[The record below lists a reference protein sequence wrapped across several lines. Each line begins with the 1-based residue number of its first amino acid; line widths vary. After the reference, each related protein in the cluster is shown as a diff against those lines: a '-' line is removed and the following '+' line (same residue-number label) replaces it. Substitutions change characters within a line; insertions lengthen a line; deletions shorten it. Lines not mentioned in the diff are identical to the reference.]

1 MDQLIENLDAFENDK
16 SISMSAFTW
25 IIGALAWSKPN

>member
-1 MDQLIENLDAFENDK
+1 MDKLIENLDAFENDR

-25 IIGALAWSKPN
+25 KIGALA